1 MVLSLLRLGPFLTE
15 ATLLKLFIV
24 SFRDINTKATFPD
37 LIIPFKF
44 PTCISGWGGHIPSD
58 NNPRTPPPPTTGFID
73 LCIIERGVDVGQGL
87 LLFHEINMNT

>member
-44 PTCISGWGGHIPSD
+44 PTCISGGGVISPL
-58 NNPRTPPPPTTGFID
+58 TIIQELPPPTTSFID